1 LQHGIVFNQ
10 QNTHTKNPSR
20 SEVRDWSAKVND
32 KRGMSIRHHLQD
44 HLRNTTRQLLDTPT
58 KRYIA
63 GGTALAIAVLV
74 YTLLNQEAPHKPPAP
89 LPIVQ
94 GQQLHFPAGHPQLA
108 LLSTVEAKA
117 AERVTLEL
125 PARLVW
131 NEERTQRIYPAF
143 AGRVL
148 TLNADIGQSVN
159 AGQVLAT
166 LASPEFGAAQAD
178 TAKALADAQVAERA
192 LARHQTLFDA
202 DVISR
207 KELDLTEA
215 DAMRARAELARAQA
229 RTRMYGSGTNQVNQQ
244 LGLAATVKGV
254 VVERNLSAGQEVRP
268 DQSGPGNLALFVV
281 SDPSVL
287 WVQIDA
293 RESDTAALKPGTKVS
308 VTLPNFPGQTFEA
321 TITATGDFIDS
332 NTRAIKVRA
341 TIHNAQRILKA
352 EMLGTARIERK
363 LGAGVLVPASAVQ
376 LRGIEHWAYVQT
388 EPGVFEPRRV
398 KLGYEGLEEVLIVDG
413 VQAGEWVVKENSLLL
428 AREFRNAQDEAMQ
441 HTPAPGSAAPTAP
454 IASSAGR
461 K

>member
-1 LQHGIVFNQ
+1 
-10 QNTHTKNPSR
+10 
-20 SEVRDWSAKVND
+20 
-32 KRGMSIRHHLQD
+32 MSIRHNLQER
-44 HLRNTTRQLLDTPT
+44 LSETTRELLNTPT
-58 KRYIA
+58 KRYVA
-63 GGTALAIAVLV
+63 GGSALAIAVLA
-74 YTLLNQEAPHKPPAP
+74 YALLNQEAPRKPPTP
-89 LPIVQ
+89 QPIVQ
-94 GQQLHFPAGHPQLA
+94 GQQLRFPAGHPQLT
-108 LLSTVEAKA
+108 LLGTTEAKA
-117 AERVTLEL
+117 AESVTIEL

-148 TLNADIGQSVN
+148 TLNADIGQNVN

-178 TAKALADAQVAERA
+178 TAKAMADAQVAERA
-192 LARHQTLFDA
+192 LARHQTLFEA

-229 RTRMYGSGTNQVNQQ
+229 RTRMYGSSANNVNQQ

-268 DQSGPGNLALFVV
+268 DQGGPGNQALFVV

-293 RESDTAALKPGTKVS
+293 RESDTASLKPGTKIS
-308 VTLPNFPGQTFEA
+308 LTLPNFPGQTFEA
-321 TITATGDFIDS
+321 KISATGDFIDS
-332 NTRAIKVRA
+332 NTRSIKVRA
-341 TIHNAQRILKA
+341 VIDNAQRLLKA

-376 LRGIEHWAYVQT
+376 LRGTEHWAYVQT

-398 KLGYEGLEEVLIVDG
+398 KLGYEGLQEVLIVEG
-413 VQAGEWVVKENSLLL
+413 VQANELVVKENSLLL
-428 AREFRNAQDEAMQ
+428 AREFRNAQDEAMP
-441 HTPAPGSAAPTAP
+441 HTPAPGSAAP
-454 IASSAGR
+454 ASSAGQ

>member
-1 LQHGIVFNQ
+1 
-10 QNTHTKNPSR
+10 
-20 SEVRDWSAKVND
+20 
-32 KRGMSIRHHLQD
+32 MSIRQNLQD
-44 HLRNTTRQLLDTPT
+44 RLRQTTRTLLDTPT
-58 KRYIA
+58 KRYSV
-63 GGTALAIAVLV
+63 GGGLVALVVVIYALM
-74 YTLLNQEAPHKPPAP
+74 NQDAPTKPPAP
-89 LPIVQ
+89 QPIVQ
-94 GQQLHFPAGHPQLA
+94 GQQLRFPAGHPQLA
-108 LLSTVEAKA
+108 LLGTVEAKA
-117 AERVTLEL
+117 AESVTIAL

-192 LARHQTLFDA
+192 LARHQTLFEA

-215 DAMRARAELARAQA
+215 DALRARAELARAQA
-229 RTRMYGSGTNQVNQQ
+229 RTRMYGSSTNNVNQQ

-268 DQSGPGNLALFVV
+268 DQGGPGNQALFVV

-293 RESDTAALKPGTKVS
+293 RESDTASLKPGTKIS
-308 VTLPNFPGQTFEA
+308 LTLPNFPGQTFEA
-321 TITATGDFIDS
+321 KITATGDFIDS
-332 NTRAIKVRA
+332 NTRSIKVRA
-341 TIHNAQRILKA
+341 VIDNAQRMLKA

-376 LRGIEHWAYVQT
+376 LRGTEHWAYVQT

-398 KLGYEGLEEVLIVDG
+398 KLGYEGLQEVLIVDG
-413 VQAGEWVVKENSLLL
+413 VQANELVVKENSLLL

-441 HTPAPGSAAPTAP
+441 HTPAPGSTAP
-454 IASSAGR
+454 STATASSAGH

>member
-1 LQHGIVFNQ
+1 MNI
-10 QNTHTKNPSR
+10 
-20 SEVRDWSAKVND
+20 ND
-32 KRGMSIRHHLQD
+32 KRGMSIRHNLPER
-44 HLRNTTRQLLDTPT
+44 LRETTRTLLNTPT
-58 KRYIA
+58 KRYVAA
-63 GGTALAIAVLV
+63 GSALAIAVLV
-74 YTLLNQEAPHKPPAP
+74 YAVMSQEAPIKPPAP
-89 LPIVQ
+89 QPIVQ
-94 GQQLHFPAGHPQLA
+94 GQQLRFPAGHPQLA
-108 LLSTVEAKA
+108 LLGTTEAKA
-117 AERVTLEL
+117 AESITLEL

-178 TAKALADAQVAERA
+178 TAKAMADAQVADRA
-192 LARHQTLFDA
+192 LARHQTLFEA

-215 DAMRARAELARAQA
+215 DALRARAELARAQA
-229 RTRMYGSGTNQVNQQ
+229 RTRMYGSSANTVNQQ

-268 DQSGPGNLALFVV
+268 DQGGPGNLALFVV

-293 RESDTAALKPGTKVS
+293 READTASLKPGTKITL
-308 VTLPNFPGQTFEA
+308 TLPNFPGQTFDA
-321 TITATGDFIDS
+321 KITATGDFIDS
-332 NTRAIKVRA
+332 NTRSIKVRA
-341 TIHNAQRILKA
+341 VIDNAQRMLKA

-363 LGAGVLVPASAVQ
+363 LTAGVLVPASAVQ
-376 LRGIEHWAYVQT
+376 LRGTEHWAYVQT

-398 KLGYEGLEEVLIVDG
+398 KLGYEGLQEVLIVDG
-413 VQAGEWVVKENSLLL
+413 VQANELVVKDNSLLL
-428 AREFRNAQDEAMQ
+428 AREFRNAQDDAKPD
-441 HTPAPGSAAPTAP
+441 TSATGSAAP
-454 IASSAGR
+454 ASSAGQ

>member
-1 LQHGIVFNQ
+1 
-10 QNTHTKNPSR
+10 
-20 SEVRDWSAKVND
+20 
-32 KRGMSIRHHLQD
+32 MSIRHNLED
-44 HLRNTTRQLLDTPT
+44 RLRATTRELLNTPT
-58 KRYIA
+58 KRYVA
-63 GGTALAIAVLV
+63 GGSALAIAVLA
-74 YTLLNQEAPHKPPAP
+74 YALLNQEAPHKPPAP

-94 GQQLHFPAGHPQLA
+94 GQQLRFPAGHPQLA
-108 LLSTVEAKA
+108 LLGTTEAKA
-117 AERVTLEL
+117 AESITIEL

-148 TLNADIGQSVN
+148 SLNADIGQSVK

-178 TAKALADAQVAERA
+178 TAKALADAQVADRA
-192 LARHQTLFDA
+192 LARHQALYEG

-215 DAMRARAELARAQA
+215 DALRARAELARAQS
-229 RTRMYGSGTNQVNQQ
+229 RTRMYGSNANTVNQQ

-268 DQSGPGNLALFVV
+268 DQGGPGNQALFVV

-293 RESDTAALKPGTKVS
+293 READTASLKPGTKIS
-308 VTLPNFPGQTFEA
+308 LTLPNFPGQTFEA
-321 TITATGDFIDS
+321 KISATGDFIDS
-332 NTRAIKVRA
+332 NTRSIKVRA
-341 TIHNAQRILKA
+341 VIDNAQRQLKA

-363 LGAGVLVPASAVQ
+363 LGSGVLVPASAVQ
-376 LRGIEHWAYVQT
+376 LRGTEHWTYVQT

-398 KLGYEGLEEVLIVDG
+398 KLGYEGLQEVLIVEG
-413 VQAGEWVVKENSLLL
+413 VQANELVVKENSLLL
-428 AREFRNAQDEAMQ
+428 AREFRNAQDEAMP
-441 HTPAPGSAAPTAP
+441 HTSAPGSATP
-454 IASSAGR
+454 ASSAGH

>member
-1 LQHGIVFNQ
+1 VNI
-10 QNTHTKNPSR
+10 
-20 SEVRDWSAKVND
+20 ND
-32 KRGMSIRHHLQD
+32 KRGMSIRHNLPER
-44 HLRNTTRQLLDTPT
+44 LRETTHTLLNTPT
-58 KRYIA
+58 KRYVAA
-63 GGTALAIAVLV
+63 GSALAIAVLV
-74 YTLLNQEAPHKPPAP
+74 YAVMSQEAPIKPPAP
-89 LPIVQ
+89 QPIVQ
-94 GQQLHFPAGHPQLA
+94 GQQLRFPAGHPQLA
-108 LLSTVEAKA
+108 LLGTTEAKA
-117 AERVTLEL
+117 AESITLEL

-148 TLNADIGQSVN
+148 TLNADIGQTVN

-178 TAKALADAQVAERA
+178 TAKAMADAQVADRA
-192 LARHQTLFDA
+192 LARHQTLFEA

-215 DAMRARAELARAQA
+215 DALRARAELARAQA
-229 RTRMYGSGTNQVNQQ
+229 RTRMYGSSTNAVNQQ

-268 DQSGPGNLALFVV
+268 DQGGPGNQALFVV

-293 RESDTAALKPGTKVS
+293 READTASLKPGTKITL
-308 VTLPNFPGQTFEA
+308 TLPNFPGQTFDA
-321 TITATGDFIDS
+321 KITATGDFIDS
-332 NTRAIKVRA
+332 NTRSIKVRA
-341 TIHNAQRILKA
+341 VIDNAQRMLKA

-363 LGAGVLVPASAVQ
+363 LTAGVLVPASAVQ
-376 LRGIEHWAYVQT
+376 LRGTEHWAYVQT

-398 KLGYEGLEEVLIVDG
+398 KLGYEGLQEVLIVDG
-413 VQAGEWVVKENSLLL
+413 VQANELVVKENSLLL
-428 AREFRNAQDEAMQ
+428 AREFRNAQDDAKP
-441 HTPAPGSAAPTAP
+441 HTSATGSAAP
-454 IASSAGR
+454 ASSAGQ

>member
-1 LQHGIVFNQ
+1 
-10 QNTHTKNPSR
+10 
-20 SEVRDWSAKVND
+20 
-32 KRGMSIRHHLQD
+32 MSIRQNLQD
-44 HLRNTTRQLLDTPT
+44 NLRQAARNLLNTPT
-58 KRYIA
+58 KRYTA
-63 GGTALAIAVLV
+63 MGGLAAIVLV
-74 YTLLNQEAPHKPPAP
+74 AYALLNQEAPAKPPIP
-89 LPIVQ
+89 EPIVQ
-94 GQQLHFPAGHPQLA
+94 GQQLRFPAGHPQLT
-108 LLSTVEAKA
+108 LLGTIEAKT
-117 AERVTLEL
+117 AESITIEL

-148 TLNADIGQSVN
+148 SLNADIGQSVN

-178 TAKALADAQVAERA
+178 TAKAMADAQVADRA
-192 LARHQTLFDA
+192 LARHQTLFEA

-207 KELDLTEA
+207 KELDATEA
-215 DAMRARAELARAQA
+215 DALRAKAELARAQA
-229 RTRMYGSGTNQVNQQ
+229 RTRMYGSAASNVNQQ

-268 DQSGPGNLALFVV
+268 DQGGPGNQALFVV

-293 RESDTAALKPGTKVS
+293 RESDTASLKPGTKIS
-308 VTLPNFPGQTFEA
+308 LTLPNFPGQTFEA
-321 TITATGDFIDS
+321 KITATGDFIDS
-332 NTRAIKVRA
+332 NTRSIKVRA
-341 TIHNAQRILKA
+341 VIDNAQRVLKA

-398 KLGYEGLEEVLIVDG
+398 KLGYEGLQEVLIVDG
-413 VQAGEWVVKENSLLL
+413 VQANELVVKENSLLL

-441 HTPAPGSAAPTAP
+441 HTPAPGSAAPSTATT
-454 IASSAGR
+454 SSAGH

>member
-1 LQHGIVFNQ
+1 
-10 QNTHTKNPSR
+10 
-20 SEVRDWSAKVND
+20 
-32 KRGMSIRHHLQD
+32 MSIRQNLQD
-44 HLRNTTRQLLDTPT
+44 RLRQTTRTLLDTPT
-58 KRYIA
+58 KRYSVGGGLIA
-63 GGTALAIAVLV
+63 LVVVIYALM
-74 YTLLNQEAPHKPPAP
+74 NQDAPTKPPAP
-89 LPIVQ
+89 QPIVQ
-94 GQQLHFPAGHPQLA
+94 GQQLRFPAGHPQLA
-108 LLSTVEAKA
+108 LLGTVEAKA
-117 AERVTLEL
+117 AESVTIEL

-192 LARHQTLFDA
+192 LARHQTLFEA

-215 DAMRARAELARAQA
+215 DALRARAELARAQA
-229 RTRMYGSGTNQVNQQ
+229 RTRMYGSSTNNVNQQ

-268 DQSGPGNLALFVV
+268 DQGGPGNQALFVV

-293 RESDTAALKPGTKVS
+293 RESDTASLKPGTKIS
-308 VTLPNFPGQTFEA
+308 LTLPNFPGQTFEA
-321 TITATGDFIDS
+321 KITATGDFIDS
-332 NTRAIKVRA
+332 NTRSIKVRA
-341 TIHNAQRILKA
+341 VIDNAQRMLKA

-363 LGAGVLVPASAVQ
+363 LTAGVLVPASAVQ
-376 LRGIEHWAYVQT
+376 LRGTEHWAYVQT

-398 KLGYEGLEEVLIVDG
+398 KLGYEGLQEVLIVDG
-413 VQAGEWVVKENSLLL
+413 VQAGELVVKENSLLL
-428 AREFRNAQDEAMQ
+428 AREFRIAQEEANK
-441 HTPAPGSAAPTAP
+441 GAAT
-454 IASSAGR
+454 

>member
-1 LQHGIVFNQ
+1 
-10 QNTHTKNPSR
+10 
-20 SEVRDWSAKVND
+20 VND
-32 KRGMSIRHHLQD
+32 KRGMSIRQNLQD
-44 HLRNTTRQLLDTPT
+44 RLRQTTLTLLDTPT
-58 KRYIA
+58 KRYSV
-63 GGTALAIAVLV
+63 GGGLVALVVVIYALM
-74 YTLLNQEAPHKPPAP
+74 NQDVPTKPPAP
-89 LPIVQ
+89 QPIVQ
-94 GQQLHFPAGHPQLA
+94 GQQLRFPAGHPQLA
-108 LLSTVEAKA
+108 LLGTVEAKA
-117 AERVTLEL
+117 AESVTIEL

-178 TAKALADAQVAERA
+178 TAKAMADAQVAERA
-192 LARHQTLFDA
+192 LARHQALFDA

-229 RTRMYGSGTNQVNQQ
+229 RTRMYGSSANNVNQQ

-268 DQSGPGNLALFVV
+268 DQGGPGNQALFVV

-293 RESDTAALKPGTKVS
+293 RESDTASLKPGTKIS
-308 VTLPNFPGQTFEA
+308 LTLPNFPGQTFEA
-321 TITATGDFIDS
+321 KITATGDFIDS
-332 NTRAIKVRA
+332 NTRSIKVRA
-341 TIHNAQRILKA
+341 VIDNAQRVLKA

-398 KLGYEGLEEVLIVDG
+398 KLGYEGLQEVLIVDG
-413 VQAGEWVVKENSLLL
+413 VQANELVVKENSLLL

-441 HTPAPGSAAPTAP
+441 HTPAPGSAAP
-454 IASSAGR
+454 ASSAGH